1 MTMICCTLT
10 GVDRNTSPA
19 RLGQLAHKF
28 PKAEFGIL
36 FSPERSGLQNRFQT
50 FSEIQSMLDAGQL
63 QWAIHLCGRAVPEF
77 IRAAVSQSA
86 EERNCESFR
95 LATHPAV
102 SRVQLNFAF
111 RRAAFSLSELEA
123 AIRSVSIPVI
133 TQEHRANE
141 GVSLALKAPNHQVLF
156 DASGGRGIET
166 SEWLPPLAGKICGF
180 AGGLGPETL
189 SRALPVIKQ
198 VCPDQPFWI
207 DMETHIRD
215 ENDWLDLE
223 RRRFRLTRRLYGVTA
238 S

>member
-10 GVDRNTSPA
+10 GVDQNTSPA

-36 FSPERSGLQNRFQT
+36 FSPERSGLQKRFPT
-50 FSEIQSMLDAGQL
+50 FSGVQSMLDAGQL

-77 IRAAVSQSA
+77 IRAAVSRSV

-102 SRVQLNFAF
+102 SRIQLNFAF

-133 TQEHRANE
+133 TQEHRANAA
-141 GVSLALKAPNHQVLF
+141 VSLSIEVPNHQVLF

-166 SEWLPPLAGKICGF
+166 TEWLPPIDGKTCGF
-180 AGGLGPETL
+180 AGGLGPATL
-189 SRALPVIKQ
+189 ERSLREIKN
-198 VCPDQPFWI
+198 VCAGQPFWI
-207 DMETHIRD
+207 DMETRIRD
-215 ENDWLDLE
+215 QNDWLDLDACE
-223 RRRFRLTRRLYGVTA
+223 RVLQISRPA
-238 S
+238 